1 MTAADSATTNT
12 GEHQELRRLRDQ
24 DPELYELKLFEWDY
38 VATLG
43 DNSSTTSQPDL
54 DDPDDP
60 EIFFTIGGQDDEPA
74 TAPTLQTAIELRGG
88 VHHRSG
94 SPSTNICPSK
104 GTQQYPRYQ
113 PGTRGTSRT
122 PRQDSGTQHLAAA
135 ATGPNLGQGTSTGGK
150 LDYLL
155 QLAKGVPRLAA
166 RSSGSASSIQ
176 QSDSGTIR
184 LESTNRVSAVLSRGK
199 PRDGA
204 PRS

>member
-1 MTAADSATTNT
+1 M
-12 GEHQELRRLRDQ
+12 
-24 DPELYELKLFEWDY
+24 
-38 VATLG
+38 ATL
-43 DNSSTTSQPDL
+43 DDDSSTTSHPDL

-60 EIFFTIGGQDDEPA
+60 EIMFTISGRDDEPA

-135 ATGPNLGQGTSTGGK
+135 ATGPNPGQGNTTGGSSTTGGR

-155 QLAKGVPRLAA
+155 QLAKGVPRSQIAA
-166 RSSGSASSIQ
+166 RSTRSCPSIK
-176 QSDSGTIR
+176 QSVSGTVSIAVPD
-184 LESTNRVSAVLSRGK
+184 RVTAV
-199 PRDGA
+199 
-204 PRS
+204 PRSEIEHADRARILTIKVKNSG